1 MDRFVFKRTTVPT
14 YEENDTLPH
23 VTFQFGEKSP
33 KSHKKAKKHRK
44 EQRKMRR
51 DIDCLSKEVKQLQ
64 RKSKISGTTIPMDSL
79 FYRERGDGW

>member
-64 RKSKISGTTIPMDSL
+64 REIQNLRDHDS
-79 FYRERGDGW
+79 DGFIILQRKR